1 MAKTDLTRHC
11 ERALWKANDKM
22 GYFGCFEVTV
32 GWYGQ
37 EIVDFITYETNGE
50 FRCYE
55 IKTSKADFY
64 SSAKLSFIG
73 DFNYYVMPT
82 ELYEEL
88 RTYTKK
94 KAIFDG
100 YKEATEDLFDTRIK
114 NKGIGLITVS
124 ANGLLTTKIKP
135 KRKRVSLGMKTT
147 LLESMVRSLNREVAK
162 FYKEIPYGEKKKPK
176 VADSV
181 MRNSLGHELLA
192 VGTKVQV
199 YGEEFTILGYDNS
212 VNEEYSDYYLI
223 NHNGKNHYIY
233 YRNVKPINT

>member
-1 MAKTDLTRHC
+1 MAKTALTRHC
-11 ERALWKANDKM
+11 EQALWKANDKM

-94 KAIFDG
+94 KAIFEG
-100 YKEATEDLFDTRIK
+100 YAEATEDLFDTRIK
-114 NKGIGLITVS
+114 NKGVGLITVS
-124 ANGLLTTKIKP
+124 ANGSLTTKIKP
-135 KRKRVSLGMKTT
+135 KRKRVNLGMKTT

-162 FYKEIPYGEKKKPK
+162 FYKEIPYGEKKKPE
-176 VADSV
+176 VVDS
-181 MRNSLGHELLA
+181 LF
-192 VGTKVQV
+192 
-199 YGEEFTILGYDNS
+199 EE
-212 VNEEYSDYYLI
+212 VNQ
-223 NHNGKNHYIY
+223 
-233 YRNVKPINT
+233 

>member
-1 MAKTDLTRHC
+1 MAKTALTRHC
-11 ERALWKANDKM
+11 EQALWKANDKM

-94 KAIFDG
+94 KAIFEG
-100 YKEATEDLFDTRIK
+100 YTEATEDLFDTRIK
-114 NKGIGLITVS
+114 NKGVGLITAS

-135 KRKRVSLGMKTT
+135 KRKRVNLGMKTT

-162 FYKEIPYGEKKKPK
+162 FYKEIPYGEKKKPE
-176 VADSV
+176 VVDS
-181 MRNSLGHELLA
+181 LF
-192 VGTKVQV
+192 
-199 YGEEFTILGYDNS
+199 EEMNQ
-212 VNEEYSDYYLI
+212 
-223 NHNGKNHYIY
+223 
-233 YRNVKPINT
+233 